1 MEDMERL
8 TVKLGLEP
16 VAESRWINSA
26 YRAQG
31 NEHLTEEVF
40 ALASCLSINNDETSD
55 CRLAPGPF
63 EGNGFGFFGRGS
75 LCERM
80 TDRAVGEAFSDF
92 VDVVAFVTHFEHF
105 SRFVGT

>member
-1 MEDMERL
+1 MERL
-8 TVKLGLEP
+8 TAKHGLEAMP
-16 VAESRWINSA
+16 ESRWINPA

-31 NEHLTEEVF
+31 NEHLPEGTF
-40 ALASCLSINNDETSD
+40 ALALCFSINNDETSD

-63 EGNGFGFFGRGS
+63 EGNGFGFFGCWS

-80 TDRAVGEAFSDF
+80 TDRAVAEAFSDF
-92 VDVVAFVTHFEHF
+92 VDIVAFVTHFEHF